1 MLRDWHSLSDDAQ
14 LALSR
19 QAMRRTTMAAALAG
33 DWAVWT
39 TADDVVL
46 QFIQLPAGTERGA

>member
-19 QAMRRTTMAAALAG
+19 QAMRGATMSAALAG
-33 DWAVWT
+33 DWAVGT
-39 TADDVVL
+39 TADHVVL